1 MRCDAF
7 GMANR
12 NRFAIPIDII
22 PSAIDTRTTGSI
34 RTNPRLA
41 FWNWQA
47 TKVVRAA
54 KAPIGFRVMTQITA
68 SLATAG

>member
-22 PSAIDTRTTGSI
+22 PSAIGTRTTGSI

-54 KAPIGFRVMTQITA
+54 KATTGQITA
-68 SLATAG
+68 SPATAG